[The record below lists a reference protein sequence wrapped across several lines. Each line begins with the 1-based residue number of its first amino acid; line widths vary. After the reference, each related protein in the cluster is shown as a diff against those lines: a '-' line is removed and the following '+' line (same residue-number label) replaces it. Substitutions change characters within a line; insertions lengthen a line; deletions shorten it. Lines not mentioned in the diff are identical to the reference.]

1 MKTIAKFKKI
11 YMTSEA
17 TYHILLLSYS
27 ITYYF
32 MVFRGKIIDISVW
45 APGPTND
52 FSAPPSPSLI
62 EIHKIYKI

>member
-1 MKTIAKFKKI
+1 
-11 YMTSEA
+11 MTSEA

-32 MVFRGKIIDISVW
+32 IVFRGKIIDIPVW
-45 APGPTND
+45 APGPTNG
-52 FSAPPSPSLI
+52 FSAPSLI

>member
-1 MKTIAKFKKI
+1 
-11 YMTSEA
+11 MTSEA

-45 APGPTND
+45 AHGPTND
-52 FSAPPSPSLI
+52 FSAPSLI

>member
-1 MKTIAKFKKI
+1 MKTIAKLKKNI

-32 MVFRGKIIDISVW
+32 MVFRGKIIDILVW
-45 APGPTND
+45 APGPTNG
-52 FSAPPSPSLI
+52 FSAPSLK
-62 EIHKIYKI
+62 EIHKKYKI